1 MKKFLQTK
9 GERETKGWTSVVSPE
24 IRTRR
29 ALTTNY
35 YGFQYFFTT
44 SPSFAL
50 TGPMIHGGWLRINL
64 FMQCKL
70 ELNSV
75 QYISRKFYFHTVK
88 LPFGSVLCSLYSH
101 LKYEE
106 QDTFFLP
113 NQFVHT
119 KSTKTLESQFLHKL
133 MYTFWTI
140 SLSCGSITIWFCF
153 FREHFF
159 YRAAIQLFAQLLVWL
174 PQNTSWP
181 KAIKVSCKGLRQKT
195 QPAPL
200 TFFLHPSVPFK

>member
-153 FREHFF
+153 FRERGPFIF
-159 YRAAIQLFAQLLVWL
+159 STDPLF
-174 PQNTSWP
+174 N
-181 KAIKVSCKGLRQKT
+181 
-195 QPAPL
+195 
-200 TFFLHPSVPFK
+200 FLHNFSCDYHKTLLDRKLLRCLAKDWDKKHNPPL